1 MENIVFLLL
10 TVMRKSISHKSYQVG
25 KLIRTVRRNGVTG
38 YFDSKSLIQFGI
50 QNLSFPITIAS
61 LIVIEFNKF

>member
-38 YFDSKSLIQFGI
+38 YFDSKSLI
-50 QNLSFPITIAS
+50 
-61 LIVIEFNKF
+61 